1 MSLHLYRTPP
11 SNEIRNTS
19 DLKVPYS
26 IRADP
31 IYIYTQLYTHLFY
44 CAYVCEQKRQRNLYQ
59 IYIAL
64 NAAFMLNH
72 FKAMSFHGSP
82 HFVNTYANNVAKD
95 NALGSAAGGGS
106 P

>member
-1 MSLHLYRTPP
+1 
-11 SNEIRNTS
+11 
-19 DLKVPYS
+19 
-26 IRADP
+26 
-31 IYIYTQLYTHLFY
+31 
-44 CAYVCEQKRQRNLYQ
+44 VCEQKTQRNLYQ

-72 FKAMSFHGSP
+72 FKAMSFNWSP